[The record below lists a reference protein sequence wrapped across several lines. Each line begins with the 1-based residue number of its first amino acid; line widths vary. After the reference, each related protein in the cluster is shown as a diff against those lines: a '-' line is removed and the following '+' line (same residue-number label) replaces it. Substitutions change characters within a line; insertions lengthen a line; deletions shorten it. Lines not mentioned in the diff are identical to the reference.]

1 MEENKNNKNNKK
13 KIIIGVVAVIAA
25 LAVAI
30 GVYANSKLSKI
41 QHEEVNEDE
50 LQISEE
56 VEEEVADEYLNVAIF
71 GVNAKSEKDKTVDSD
86 AVYVASLNLTTK
98 EVKLLPVYGNTV
110 MKHEGKNVKMK
121 EAYATG
127 GAENAIAVLNENL
140 ELNIKDYVT
149 LNFQALVD
157 VIDKIGG
164 IEIDVTKEEIP
175 HINGY
180 DQGIAKILGKK
191 AKEIKKEGKQV
202 LDGCQAVGYCR
213 IRVTDGGDVKRGSRQ
228 MEVINKTIAKMK
240 ESNFAQVNELID
252 LVFPQIQT
260 NFEKT
265 EMISYG
271 KDAPA
276 YTITTI
282 PAYPRSIKE
291 QVRKPLEKGQQF
303 ADFEEIV
310 EGTDC
315 EKDVK
320 DIHNELFGNKEK

>member
-1 MEENKNNKNNKK
+1 MEKNKK
-13 KIIIGVVAVIAA
+13 KVIIGIVAAIVV
-25 LAVAI
+25 LAVGI

-41 QHEEVNEDE
+41 KHKEVNEDK

-56 VEEEVADEYLNVAIF
+56 VEEDVSDEYLNVAIF

-98 EVKLLPVYGNTV
+98 EVKLLPVYGNTL
-110 MKHEGKNVKMK
+110 MKREGKTVKMK
-121 EAYATG
+121 DAYATG
-127 GAENAIAVLNENL
+127 GAEEAIAVLNENL
-140 ELNIKDYVT
+140 DLNIKDYVT
-149 LNFQALVD
+149 LNFKALVD
-157 VIDKIGG
+157 IIDKIGG
-164 IEIDVTKEEIP
+164 IEINVTKEEIP

-180 DQGIAKILGKK
+180 DQGIAKLLGKK
-191 AKEIKKEGKQV
+191 AKEIKKEGKQL

-213 IRVTDGGDVKRGSRQ
+213 IRVTDGGDVKRGNRQ
-228 MEVINKTIAKMK
+228 MEVINKIISKMK
-240 ESNFAQVNELID
+240 ESNFAQINEWMD

-271 KDAPA
+271 KDAAA

-282 PAYPRSIKE
+282 PAYPRTIKP
-291 QVRKPLEKGQQF
+291 QVRKQKEKGQQF

-315 EKDVK
+315 EKDVR

>member
-1 MEENKNNKNNKK
+1 MEENKNNKK
-13 KIIIGVVAVIAA
+13 KIIIGVVAVVAA

-41 QHEEVNEDE
+41 RHKEVNEDK
-50 LQISEE
+50 LQVSEE
-56 VEEEVADEYLNVAIF
+56 VEEKVADEYLNVAIF

-86 AVYVASLNLTTK
+86 AVYVASLNRTTK
-98 EVKLLPVYGNTV
+98 EVKLLPVYGNTM

-127 GAENAIAVLNENL
+127 GAEKAIAVLNENL
-140 ELNIKDYVT
+140 KLNIKDYVT

-180 DQGIAKILGKK
+180 DQGIAKLLGKK
-191 AKEIKKEGKQV
+191 AKEIQKEGKQV

-252 LVFPQIQT
+252 LIFPQIQT

-271 KDAPA
+271 KDAAA
-276 YTITTI
+276 YTITTL
-282 PAYPRSIKE
+282 PAYPRTIKE
-291 QVRKPLEKGQQF
+291 QVRKPLEEGQQF